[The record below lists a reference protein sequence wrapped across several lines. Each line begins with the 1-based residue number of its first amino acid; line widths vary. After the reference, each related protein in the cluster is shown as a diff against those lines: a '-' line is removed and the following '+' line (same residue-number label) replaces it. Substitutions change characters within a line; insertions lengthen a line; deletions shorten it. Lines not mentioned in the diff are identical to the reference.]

1 MPKKKLLEP
10 TLVVVTNSPTVKN
23 VPNKNK
29 SQQKSPLGDVDYAYE
44 PKSVFRD
51 RSWNIVKLDK
61 AKFTT
66 K

>member
-51 RSWNIVKLDK
+51 RTWNIGNS
-61 AKFTT
+61 
-66 K
+66 

>member
-23 VPNKNK
+23 VPKKNTSK
-29 SQQKSPLGDVDYAYE
+29 QKPPLDDMDYAYE

-51 RSWNIVKLDK
+51 RSWNIGNS
-61 AKFTT
+61 
-66 K
+66 